1 MAGMVRLDRSIY
13 KPDGVAIRV
22 NRGVGE
28 DAGGTAYVDLP
39 DEVSGGVG
47 DKGVASGTDRHV
59 VGHGAL
65 GLVIGQLGKE
75 DPTTGTEVIG
85 GEGVEGRER
94 VDGVDDGEQSVA
106 GTAIPSTVTL
116 GGRRSVWKKNS
127 TSPAS
132 EMAWRVPWP
141 RLPTT
146 KRPVAASQSNPS
158 GKRLWYLKE
167 MTCQL
172 STMRGPITNTEMKR
186 TRAAMGDN
194 VKNMFA
200 IAMGEWPWLSKL
212 AFACL

>member
-59 VGHGAL
+59 VGHGAV

-106 GTAIPSTVTL
+106 GWVDGDSLDCDVGREEVCLEEELDVAGVGDGMEGAVAEASDDKAAGCGVPVESL
-116 GGRRSVWKKNS
+116 GEEIVVLEGDD
-127 TSPAS
+127 
-132 EMAWRVPWP
+132 M
-141 RLPTT
+141 PTI
-146 KRPVAASQSNPS
+146 
-158 GKRLWYLKE
+158 YHE
-167 MTCQL
+167 
-172 STMRGPITNTEMKR
+172 R
-186 TRAAMGDN
+186 THY
-194 VKNMFA
+194 
-200 IAMGEWPWLSKL
+200 
-212 AFACL
+212 